1 MMGRSDHESR
11 VIPLSLRANMVPST
25 AVNGRHVSG
34 IDTWPEGIDP
44 EKRGERCKPERVL
57 PGGSELAE
65 YFIAYEADLRSYPN
79 YSLEIGDVD
88 GDGQMEFVCL
98 NQSGNR
104 LRVLKLDGRVLLEKR
119 LYNFGNWGTIVL
131 SLADLDGD
139 GREEIVT
146 PCLDRSRT
154 ARIVALNAAGEE
166 LRAHCFET
174 REKDA
179 YGIGVPLL
187 ARMRLR
193 PSEPPGVFAGVAG
206 GTVVALDSEFNELW
220 RFDDLRRDFGHE
232 PHVADV
238 DGDGL
243 DEIAFCTVDDINRGT
258 GDDNVGELILLDH
271 DGTLLLRRRVG
282 DYAQDTHFDDVAMA
296 DFQGLGR
303 SQVLLE
309 KGLMVDLAGEVVW
322 NVSDQ
327 LNHGQWIAH
336 TPAPGGKGRLI
347 FISELWGGDV
357 GGSALISPEGR
368 VRWTIRDLPR
378 TQLGTDFPG
387 WRVLPTRPHFVRWA
401 PDSEPELFV
410 AEQTTSPTS
419 HDCFQTR
426 EFGLKA
432 FFLDL
437 QGDLVGT
444 LPFSDA
450 QVEGYWYN
458 GEVHSRV
465 ADVDGDGQE
474 EIIFPR
480 QNGRVMVIK
489 KRMG

>member
-1 MMGRSDHESR
+1 M
-11 VIPLSLRANMVPST
+11 
-25 AVNGRHVSG
+25 
-34 IDTWPEGIDP
+34 
-44 EKRGERCKPERVL
+44 
-57 PGGSELAE
+57 AE
-65 YFIAYEADLRSYPN
+65 YFIAYEADLRCYPN
-79 YSLEIGDVD
+79 YSFEIGDVD

-104 LRVLKLDGRVLLEKR
+104 LRVVKLDGSVLLEKR
-119 LYNFGNWGTIVL
+119 LANFGNWGTIIL
-131 SLADLDGD
+131 ALADIDAD

-146 PCLDRSRT
+146 PCLDRSRA
-154 ARIVALNAAGEE
+154 ARIVALDTDGEE
-166 LRAHCFET
+166 LRSHCFET

-187 ARMRLR
+187 ARMTLR
-193 PSEPPGVFAGVAG
+193 SGEPPGVFAGVAG
-206 GTVVALDSEFNELW
+206 GTVVALDPELNELW
-220 RFDDLRRDFGHE
+220 RLDGLRRDFGHE

-243 DEIAFCTVDDINRGT
+243 DEVAFCAVDDINRVG
-258 GDDNVGELILLDH
+258 GDGNAGELILLDH
-271 DGTLLLRRRVG
+271 DGTLLLRRPVS
-282 DYAQDTHFDDVAMA
+282 DYTEDTHFDDVAMA

-303 SQVLLE
+303 SQMLLE
-309 KGLMVDLAGEVVW
+309 KGLMVDLAGEAIW
-322 NVSDQ
+322 DVSDQ
-327 LNHGQWIAH
+327 LNHGQWLAH
-336 TPAPGGKGRLI
+336 TPDPEGNGRLV

-357 GGSALISPEGR
+357 GGSALISPDGQ
-368 VRWTIRDLPR
+368 VLWTIRDLPR
-378 TQLGTDFPG
+378 TLLGEEFPG
-387 WRVLPTRPHFVRWA
+387 WRVLPTRPHFVRWT

-410 AEQTTSPTS
+410 SEQTTSPTS

-426 EFGLKA
+426 EYHLKA

-437 QGDLVGT
+437 QGNLVGT
-444 LPFSDA
+444 LPFADA
-450 QVEGYWYN
+450 QFEGYWYN